1 MDFGNPSQPSFSLQ
15 SAGAQAHPGY
25 LSPPLSG
32 VIGSALPSAT
42 LPAPQAQLQA
52 QLQQMAQLQ
61 AQLQAAQPRQADA
74 AGAFPPAPAHA
85 PPQPPQPSSLNNNAA
100 LSSMLTAI
108 QLGDFPRSS
117 LWMGELEH
125 WMDETYLRQLWLSYG
140 EQVSIK
146 LVRNKATGLP
156 SGYCFVD
163 FQSPQ
168 AAQRALQ
175 TLNNQPIPSTRSFFR
190 LNWSSGGQTQGMRF
204 DGGPE
209 YSLFVGDLGREVTDY
224 QLFLTFSIRYPSC
237 KSAKV
242 TLARLGAAP
251 VRSTQTSRR
260 LDRAWSRGVG
270 LATRWSP
277 TR

>member
-1 MDFGNPSQPSFSLQ
+1 MDFGNASQPSFSLH
-15 SAGAQAHPGY
+15 SAGAQAGGTAPPGY

-32 VIGSALPSAT
+32 NALASAT
-42 LPAPQAQLQA
+42 QQVQLQA

-61 AQLQAAQPRQADA
+61 AQLQAAQQRQPDA
-74 AGAFPPAPAHA
+74 TSAFSPVPAPQ
-85 PPQPPQPSSLNNNAA
+85 PSQQPQPQQPSSLNNGAA
-100 LSSMLTAI
+100 LSGMLVAI
-108 QLGDFPRSS
+108 QLNDFPRSS

-175 TLNNQPIPSTRSFFR
+175 TLNNQPIPNTRSFFR

-242 TLARLGAAP
+242 FCLGEAP
-251 VRSTQTSRR
+251 IQ
-260 LDRAWSRGVG
+260 
-270 LATRWSP
+270 SP
-277 TR
+277 HS